1 MELRKLEVSARAGK
15 ISRDIEEAV
24 NTAVRGYDR
33 IKGRLRIG
41 GRKANYDD
49 EAYEFIGGAKD
60 SLRVKHYDK
69 SLRLL
74 WKAQEHTPW
83 LPFRD
88 CTNAERDML
97 DMAMRSLTKEEQ
109 EARRR
114 IAMPEYREMLNKTYT
129 RRQKEAIVHILASI
143 GHGEAYAWLVSAD
156 LLNQVKSTGGRSALT
171 MQVLEEAKHFIVLRE
186 LLQAFDVPIRRQ
198 SAWEYLLLEMVHKS
212 KGIEKFFGMNVVVES
227 IALGFFGQMSELPG
241 LDVLRLFHLD
251 EARHT
256 ALPGNY
262 LKEFPMTR
270 WQKHNPVAK
279 LRRLRLILPAL
290 ALIPL
295 LEEDMAE
302 LGIDA
307 FVFGGSVIRKIGTLA
322 ERAGFHL
329 PVGNDVL
336 FKRLNL
342 LFNNYCKATR
352 RGHVWQDFLG
362 GEATTGARELA
373 VEREIFDQTFT
384 MPEPEISLVH

>member
-1 MELRKLEVSARAGK
+1 MEFNKLEVSVRAAQV
-15 ISRDIEEAV
+15 SQQIEEV
-24 NTAVRGYDR
+24 LNTLVRGYDG
-33 IKGRLRIG
+33 IMAKLRLG

-49 EAYEFIGGAKD
+49 EAYEFIGGPKD
-60 SLRVKHYDK
+60 NLRAKHYDK

-88 CTNAERDML
+88 CTNVERDML
-97 DMAMRSLTKEEQ
+97 DMAARSLTDEEKA
-109 EARRR
+109 ARER
-114 IAMPEYREMLNKTYT
+114 ISMPAYRAMLDAEYTQREK
-129 RRQKEAIVHILASI
+129 QAIVNILSAI

-156 LLNQVKSTGGRSALT
+156 LLNKVNSTGGRSALT

-186 LLQAFDVPIRRQ
+186 LLQAFNVPIRRQ
-198 SAWEYLLLEMVHKS
+198 SAWEYMLLESVHKS

-227 IALGFFGQMSELPG
+227 IALGFFGQMSEFPG
-241 LDVLRLFHLD
+241 LEVLRLFHLD

-256 ALPGNY
+256 ALPCNY
-262 LKEFPMTR
+262 LKEFPLSR
-270 WQKHNPVAK
+270 WQKLNPAAR

-322 ERAGFHL
+322 ERAGFDL
-329 PVGNDVL
+329 PTSTETLFPQLND
-336 FKRLNL
+336 
-342 LFNNYCKATR
+342 LFNRYCKATR
-352 RGHVWQDFLG
+352 SNHQWRDFLG
-362 GEATTGARELA
+362 AEATTGERELA
-373 VEREIFDQTFT
+373 VEREIFDHSFA
-384 MPEPEISLVH
+384 MDEPRISALH